1 MFLGLPDPDPL
12 IRGMDPDPDFLP
24 IPDPG
29 VKRAPDPGSGSA
41 TLTKI
46 AGSGS
51 GFTQKCHGSG
61 TLALSLVDCRVHRSA
76 KIIQFLVLFCY

>member
-12 IRGMDPDPDFLP
+12 VRGVDPDPDILP

-29 VKRAPDPGSGSA
+29 VKR
-41 TLTKI
+41 KI
-46 AGSGS
+46 AGS

-61 TLALSLVDCRVHRSA
+61 HWL
-76 KIIQFLVLFCY
+76 YN